1 MHHTSTASVVDVR
14 SISLFPTQAWT
25 YQRDPLFC
33 DRPPLFTLFPSCA
46 GACSHLTAL
55 RNDNVLRRLALRVG
69 DGARVLNL
77 VHHVHAIDDIAKH
90 NVLAVEMGG
99 AALGCDDEEL
109 AAVGVGTCRV
119 SRWPFTFLVLILT
132 RCSGGVSPWNCLENN
147 RLTAMDK
154 RPGLSCFMLKF
165 SSANFSTP

>member
-1 MHHTSTASVVDVR
+1 MFDQSRCLLPRLGHTSVTHCFA
-14 SISLFPTQAWT
+14 IGLPF
-25 YQRDPLFC
+25 
-33 DRPPLFTLFPSCA
+33 FTLFPSSA

-77 VHHVHAIDDIAKH
+77 VHHVHAIDDIAKY

-109 AAVGVGTCRV
+109 ATVGVGTC
-119 SRWPFTFLVLILT
+119 
-132 RCSGGVSPWNCLENN
+132 GVS
-147 RLTAMDK
+147 T
-154 RPGLSCFMLKF
+154 
-165 SSANFSTP
+165 